1 MNVNE
6 ALHQAHL
13 RFQRQSGALTPDFR
27 KSHVDKNGIVIRSDR
42 FVEPTTDTW
51 IKQHRQWR
59 PEGFYRLHCSHDR
72 PLWVT
77 CTTCKR
83 HSKEAKDNFVR
94 LLTGKL
100 C

>member
-13 RFQRQSGALTPDFR
+13 RFQRAKQVNNPDIR
-27 KSHVDKNGIVIRSDR
+27 KRLIR

-51 IKQHRQWR
+51 VKQHRQWR

-72 PLWVT
+72 PLWVV
-77 CTTCKR
+77 CGTCKR
-83 HSKEAKDNFVR
+83 QTKEANDNFVR
-94 LLTGKL
+94 LMTGKL
-100 C
+100 R